1 MSCVL
6 DYVESQ
12 SLQKEDTRTLNLW
25 AWAWAWN
32 PSDITKVTWLTI
44 VGRNITVHNVPPAGQ
59 SGLTFR
65 VIVHLNLVEGF
76 PGNEGQGSTC
86 AFDWRLG
93 VVDGESAPRDRHD
106 PTPRRNDHHRD
117 DDDNDRHI
125 RRLQREVSWSTRLF
139 RSISRAPKGCERERS
154 GSRRDHRHNTS
165 RRYMSG
171 DALGGVRQVQQPRQ
185 AAAMPADASH
195 VGIPGCGVENVGSRP
210 HTGLAHQLREG
221 SLVTRGR
228 SRMRYLPRG
237 AGRRTRSTTP
247 PPPRAILLGSL
258 PLDSCCS
265 AIQNSRDDNNDKPS
279 TPTMHDAISPHG
291 RLRAACV
298 YQRRR
303 CSNVVEQAWSD
314 SMANEGDLGDMA
326 GKRKINPECAR
337 LVPVKLAFNRLHA
350 SLSS

>member
-237 AGRRTRSTTP
+237 AGRRPRSPGGGPPPGAVVGVHDQRP
-247 PPPRAILLGSL
+247 PPPPALSCSGVSL
-258 PLDSCCS
+258 WTAAALPSKIHATTTTTNRQRLQCMMQFLPMADYVRPASTKGGAAPTS
-265 AIQNSRDDNNDKPS
+265 WNKPGP
-279 TPTMHDAISPHG
+279 TPWLMRETWVTWQASG
-291 RLRAACV
+291 R
-298 YQRRR
+298 
-303 CSNVVEQAWSD
+303 
-314 SMANEGDLGDMA
+314 
-326 GKRKINPECAR
+326 
-337 LVPVKLAFNRLHA
+337 
-350 SLSS
+350 

>member
-25 AWAWAWN
+25 AWAWN
-32 PSDITKVTWLTI
+32 PSDIPKVTWLTI
-44 VGRNITVHNVPPAGQ
+44 VGRNITVHNMPSAGQ

-65 VIVHLNLVEGF
+65 VIVHLDLVEGF
-76 PGNEGQGSTC
+76 PGNEDQGSTR

-93 VVDGESAPRDRHD
+93 VVDGESAPRDMHD
-106 PTPRRNDHHRD
+106 PPPRCNDHHRD
-117 DDDNDRHI
+117 DDDNDRRR
-125 RRLQREVSWSTRLF
+125 RRLQREVSWSMRLF

-171 DALGGVRQVQQPRQ
+171 DAPGGVRHVQQPRQ

-195 VGIPGCGVENVGSRP
+195 VGIPGRGVENVGSRP

-221 SLVTRGR
+221 SLMTRGR

-247 PPPRAILLGSL
+247 PPPPARCPARESL

-265 AIQNSRDDNNDKPS
+265 AIQNSRDDNNDEPS
-279 TPTMHDAISPHG
+279 TPRMHDAISPHG
-291 RLRAACV
+291 RFRVGCV

-303 CSNVVEQAWSD
+303 CFNVVEQAWSD

-326 GKRKINPECAR
+326 GKQKINPECAR
-337 LVPVKLAFNRLHA
+337 LVPMKLAFNRLHA